1 MYQTPRTPKPKFI
14 PPIKTAASFL
24 RTISDTSDLQ
34 RMMFTTTV
42 VRDSPSSL
50 VQRGGSTIIKTSY
63 SSNSLNSAIRLVQE
77 QNTSR
82 QTRDISHLQDILR
95 YSNSETENNLKSI
108 HVLPTNLE
116 QLKTYMSARMNLES
130 RLGSKKSHVCF
141 KERCL
146 ESFVENNLA
155 FSDWNIFDY
164 HPRHNT
170 DLGSPTGVHD
180 ITNLKEWY
188 KVMKTNYLSKI
199 IQNSKLNEVNKK
211 IMDKESLENFE
222 LIIKAGL
229 KECMRQIAVQSYER
243 GELLLELFQN
253 LSLYW
258 NWKIE
263 ALESTHKARYKQTKI
278 ELQTVS
284 QSFAAQKSDFK
295 KKEKTYNHDI
305 EILRSDNL
313 LKKVEI
319 DKLIDTIKKLKA
331 ERIYRSK
338 LDLDRYNVM
347 IKKFKE
353 LKDFTINL
361 IEDPYNII
369 IAKTL
374 QKKKESLAELILAKI
389 KTFHQKYSEYFS
401 RFTEE
406 QIIEHEMLTV
416 NTECI
421 FIEASQQTYNSDFT
435 NDQGC
440 NAIVE
445 YQDEN
450 IETEEVYEMII
461 EEEVKDLKKPERK
474 KEPFSIVI
482 TNEHEEQVVAFQDD
496 LKSLLSFSSESSD
509 TENHEDDAKIEPETL
524 MRKVRVSGFYK
535 ARATFDK
542 DSQTEENVFIEM
554 SKRDEEEL
562 LNWMIKDRQDYLKDI
577 QKQILNK
584 KSELVNYENISKNRL
599 LGQSFN
605 LDESRSSVS
614 SVGSFE
620 SFDMSIDADIE
631 YLRKTGIIGKDVDI
645 YSWKEG
651 YNYGLEKAKT
661 LKTEEDIMPRLED
674 ADKFESKDD
683 FIMKDE
689 ENEIFDDQ
697 DQKEQ
702 ILRSKYKRTT
712 LGIDDMKRYRK
723 STKIKEF
730 HFQRKE
736 TRTSTVKVTN
746 KPKFLDE
753 FLSDELKNII
763 KQAKMS
769 RKMVQKNVALM
780 YSAAIGKTTIIEFE
794 SLAVFVYDEFC
805 SKYGQKKVVIKKI
818 IDFVSG
824 LLKYPDSRRVVNF
837 IKLLGISHKLGLE
850 DFCRPKQSFN
860 FFIALNRLIEK
871 SKLGIISLEE
881 MTDYQFIPAIRAIDC
896 TKELLS
902 AYFDN
907 SKIQNIIST
916 IEKNS
921 HPDPK
926 KINKFGIVDLEF
938 LQELLLLEFDSYNH
952 TILSHLN
959 KIVTPFSLVSKKDKI
974 HKLDCMMLIRYLCP
988 VKFFTLLSKPSIES
1002 FSLLANHDSKK
1013 LTISIKRFYDLCFGH
1028 RLLYP
1033 GEIEVMLEERINET
1047 QAQEII
1053 LYQSSMHMTNLKFIL
1068 ANKERF
1074 GLDELYVYNWENK
1087 LGGLAEDS
1095 KYNLS
1100 SSVLIW
1106 RMLACEVK
1114 RLLSE
1119 C

>member
-1 MYQTPRTPKPKFI
+1 
-14 PPIKTAASFL
+14 
-24 RTISDTSDLQ
+24 
-34 RMMFTTTV
+34 
-42 VRDSPSSL
+42 
-50 VQRGGSTIIKTSY
+50 
-63 SSNSLNSAIRLVQE
+63 
-77 QNTSR
+77 
-82 QTRDISHLQDILR
+82 
-95 YSNSETENNLKSI
+95 
-108 HVLPTNLE
+108 
-116 QLKTYMSARMNLES
+116 
-130 RLGSKKSHVCF
+130 
-141 KERCL
+141 
-146 ESFVENNLA
+146 
-155 FSDWNIFDY
+155 
-164 HPRHNT
+164 
-170 DLGSPTGVHD
+170 
-180 ITNLKEWY
+180 
-188 KVMKTNYLSKI
+188 
-199 IQNSKLNEVNKK
+199 
-211 IMDKESLENFE
+211 
-222 LIIKAGL
+222 
-229 KECMRQIAVQSYER
+229 
-243 GELLLELFQN
+243 
-253 LSLYW
+253 
-258 NWKIE
+258 
-263 ALESTHKARYKQTKI
+263 
-278 ELQTVS
+278 
-284 QSFAAQKSDFK
+284 
-295 KKEKTYNHDI
+295 
-305 EILRSDNL
+305 
-313 LKKVEI
+313 
-319 DKLIDTIKKLKA
+319 
-331 ERIYRSK
+331 
-338 LDLDRYNVM
+338 M

-421 FIEASQQTYNSDFT
+421 FIEASQQTENADFT

-440 NAIVE
+440 NAVVE
-445 YQDEN
+445 CQDEN
-450 IETEEVYEMII
+450 IETEEIYEMVI

-482 TNEHEEQVVAFQDD
+482 TNENEEQIVAFQDD
-496 LKSLLSFSSESSD
+496 LKSLPSFSSESSELD
-509 TENHEDDAKIEPETL
+509 LDHGHDMKLEPETL

-535 ARATFDK
+535 ARASFDK

-584 KSELVNYENISKNRL
+584 KSELNTYENISKNKL
-599 LGQSFN
+599 LGQSFIN
-605 LDESRSSVS
+605 LDESRSSM

-620 SFDMSIDADIE
+620 SFDMSIDADID

-661 LKTEEDIMPRLED
+661 LKTEEDILPRLED
-674 ADKFESKDD
+674 TEKFESKDE

-689 ENEIFDDQ
+689 ENEVFDDQ
-697 DQKEQ
+697 EQKDQ

-753 FLSDELKNII
+753 FLCDELKNII

-780 YSAAIGKTTIIEFE
+780 YTAAIGKTTVAEFE

-860 FFIALNRLIEK
+860 FFISLNRLIEK

-881 MTDYQFIPAIRAIDC
+881 MADYQFIPAIRAIDC

-902 AYFDN
+902 SYFDN
-907 SKIQNIIST
+907 SKIQTIIST

-938 LQELLLLEFDSYNH
+938 LQELLLLEYDNYNH

-959 KIVTPFSLVSKKDKI
+959 KIVIPFSIISQKNKI
-974 HKLDCMMLIRYLCP
+974 HKLDCMMLIRHLCP
-988 VKFFTLLSKPSIES
+988 VKFFSLLSNKPSIET
-1002 FSLLANHDSKK
+1002 FSLLTNHDSKK
-1013 LTISIKRFYDLCFGH
+1013 VTISIKRFYDLCFGH

-1033 GEIEVMLEERINET
+1033 GEIEIMLEDRITET

-1068 ANKERF
+1068 ANKERY

-1087 LGGLAEDS
+1087 LGVLAEDS
-1095 KYNLS
+1095 KYKLS
-1100 SSVLIW
+1100 TSVLIW